1 MTQQTNLSVVVVFIF
16 LCFLLF
22 FTFFK
27 LSIFFLNYLEPLFLP
42 RWLLCLSTLIY
53 VWFHRFLQQTETVFP
68 HLTNKY
74 RHAIRAKNLKIWI
87 DFYYGSFFTYFKRK
101 TGDFPH
107 NGNDL
112 NPENVLYCDRIHGV
126 PLFKEVEKEWFGET
140 KAYMSG
146 SPSYLDGKL
155 WDMQII
161 CSFFE
166 ATIGT

>member
-1 MTQQTNLSVVVVFIF
+1 M
-16 LCFLLF
+16 
-22 FTFFK
+22 
-27 LSIFFLNYLEPLFLP
+27 
-42 RWLLCLSTLIY
+42 
-53 VWFHRFLQQTETVFP
+53 FP

-74 RHAIRAKNLKIWI
+74 RHAIRAKNLKICI
-87 DFYYGSFFTYFKRK
+87 DFYHRSFFTYFKRK